1 MVGAFAL
8 VALILSGM
16 GIYGVTAFGV
26 NRRRK
31 EIGVRVALGA
41 DSSRVVGLVLGR
53 ALRLAAVG
61 IVLGLLLAWMSASF
75 LESLLFEVTA
85 TDPVTW
91 IVVPLFLAGMALGAS
106 WMPARR
112 ATRVDPRE
120 ALTEE

>member
-1 MVGAFAL
+1 
-8 VALILSGM
+8 
-16 GIYGVTAFGV
+16 
-26 NRRRK
+26 
-31 EIGVRVALGA
+31 
-41 DSSRVVGLVLGR
+41 
-53 ALRLAAVG
+53 
-61 IVLGLLLAWMSASF
+61 
-75 LESLLFEVTA
+75 VTA

>member
-1 MVGAFAL
+1 M
-8 VALILSGM
+8 
-16 GIYGVTAFGV
+16 